1 MKTIN
6 EIDTSANGTK
16 MNKFCNVNFMNL
28 FNNAMIPMAKAG
40 KGGRKAISYKPYPY
54 DYNRFAVNFGK
65 RTDLLADRLQLWLNI
80 HGRDGKPLSMI
91 AFAQYLNSF
100 SRRTNITFAL
110 PTLYQYL
117 NAKCSP
123 KIDRCYALAMAMG
136 VPVQWLMG
144 YGPRKTTFGVDR
156 SKLDAILAELD
167 AHKRARTRR
176 ATDARIRRKNNPGQE
191 AA

>member
-1 MKTIN
+1 MKRIN
-6 EIDTSANGTK
+6 NNL
-16 MNKFCNVNFMNL
+16 NKFGNINFI
-28 FNNAMIPMAKAG
+28 NNAMIIAA
-40 KGGRKAISYKPYPY
+40 KGGNNNGGGNHKAFKPYPY

-65 RTDLLADRLQLWLNI
+65 RTDILADRLRLWLDT
-80 HGRDGKPLSMI
+80 HGRNGQPLSVL

-100 SRRTNITFAL
+100 SRRTNITFAV

-144 YGPRKTTFGVDR
+144 YGPRKTTFGVDYV
-156 SKLDAILAELD
+156 KLNAILDEIE

-176 ATDARIRRKNNPGQE
+176 ANDTRWGGQE